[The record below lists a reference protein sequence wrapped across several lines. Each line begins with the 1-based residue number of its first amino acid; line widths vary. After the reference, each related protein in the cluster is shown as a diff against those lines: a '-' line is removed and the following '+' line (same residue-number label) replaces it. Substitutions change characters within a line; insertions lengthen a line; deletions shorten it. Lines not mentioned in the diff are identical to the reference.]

1 MSNEFQ
7 ELINQ
12 FLRVYASF
20 HPDEAFSSGWREFA
34 GQIRLITESE
44 LQSYVQFLKNISH
57 DLSKIDPKS
66 LSKEEYLD
74 YLIFQNK
81 IDSDLFEILYEQKYT
96 HNPYAYTFAASIFD
110 YLLKN
115 YAPLQ
120 QRLEEMCKHLDQLPD
135 FYYHAAQTLQMDT
148 LAPELVEITSI
159 MLKGMIAFLTNIE
172 NEVKSLE
179 TEDEKISSETYHMVK
194 TSSST
199 AVEALSLFV
208 KKLEELPPSKTSF
221 RLGKDLYLRML
232 ASKERVSLP
241 LDELLKAAEA
251 DLERNTKEFNL
262 AATNIDPNKTP
273 EEIIKE
279 IKKDHPTKETLIS
292 DTQAMLT
299 DIKKYILEKKFV
311 SIPSEVMPKV
321 MITPKPFRAYAFA
334 AMNSPGPL
342 EKKATESYY
351 YITPPE
357 DDWAPQEQ
365 EDWLQTFNYRG
376 LIDISVHEAFPGHYL
391 HHLHNQR
398 SKSLM
403 SKLFGAYHFWEGYAL
418 YVEEAMWQSGFHA
431 GDYKYRMAQLLET
444 LLRDVRFIVS
454 VKLHT
459 TTDFTVEDGIQMF
472 MKYVHMGRKPA
483 ESEAKRGTYDPGY
496 LNYCLGKL
504 MIDKLRKVYE
514 VEHKDTFSLL
524 EFHDT
529 LLSFGAPPIPILRQ
543 FMLKDTK
550 VIPKIL

>member
-7 ELINQ
+7 ELIQQ
-12 FLRVYASF
+12 FLRTYASF
-20 HPDEAFSSGWREFA
+20 YPEEAFAAGWREFA
-34 GQIRLITESE
+34 GQVRIITDSE
-44 LQSYVQFLKNISH
+44 LKSYVQFLKNISN
-57 DLSKIDPKS
+57 DLAKIDQKS
-66 LSKEEYLD
+66 LSKEESLD
-74 YLIFQNK
+74 YLIFKNK
-81 IDSDLFEILYEQKYT
+81 IDADLYDIIDEQKYK
-96 HNPYAYTFAASIFD
+96 HNPYVYTSVAFIFD

-115 YAPLQ
+115 YAPLH
-120 QRLEEMCKHLDQLPD
+120 QRIEEMCVHLNQIPD
-135 FYYHAAQTLQMDT
+135 FYYHASKTLEMNT
-148 LAPELVEITSI
+148 LAPEHIDITI
-159 MLKGMIAFLTNIE
+159 VMLKGMIAFLSNIE

-179 TEDEKISSETYHMVK
+179 TTDSKITPDTYQMLKKSSSIATEAISS
-194 TSSST
+194 
-199 AVEALSLFV
+199 FV
-208 KKLEELPPSKTSF
+208 KELEELPPSNISF
-221 RLGKDLYLRML
+221 RLGKDLYLKML
-232 ASKERVSLP
+232 KAKERVSLP
-241 LDELLKAAEA
+241 LDELLKAAEV
-251 DLERNTKEFNL
+251 DLERNTKEFNI
-262 AATNIDPNKTP
+262 AAAEIDPNKAP

-279 IKKDHPTKETLIS
+279 IKKNHPTKESLIP
-292 DTQAMLT
+292 DTQSMLM
-299 DIKKYILEKKFV
+299 DIKKFILEKKFV

-321 MITPKPFRAYAFA
+321 IVTPKPFRAWAFA

-342 EKKATESYY
+342 ERKATDSYY

-357 DDWAPQEQ
+357 DDWTPQEQ

-431 GDYKYRMAQLLET
+431 GDYEYRMAQLLET

-459 TTDFTVEDGIQMF
+459 TTDFSVEDGIQMF

-483 ESEAKRGTYDPGY
+483 ESEAKRGTYHPGY

-504 MIDKLRKVYE
+504 MIEKLRKDYTAE
-514 VEHKDTFSLL
+514 NKDNFSLQK
-524 EFHDT
+524 FHDT

-543 FMLKDTK
+543 FMLKDTTTLS
-550 VIPKIL
+550 KIL